1 MLYGTKYRAV
11 KKQYIHK
18 ISVTEMGML
27 SRNTRRHS
35 SIQYKKIRSNVFGTK
50 AWLLLLLLDM

>member
-18 ISVTEMGML
+18 ISVTEMDKQKYRETEY
-27 SRNTRRHS
+27 S
-35 SIQYKKIRSNVFGTK
+35 K
-50 AWLLLLLLDM
+50 